1 MTLTRRDRDDWRATL
16 AAGFG
21 TSLVCG
27 VSLSET
33 ESDGA
38 LAAVL
43 VGLVAIVLGGG
54 RHARVWWRHLGSP
67 RPPAREP
74 PSLDAA
80 AGLEFLA
87 AALVAGALL
96 LWAIAP
102 DGLTAREQR
111 AAAVLAA
118 GTLTAVVLFALDPAW
133 RRARRAHR
141 SRLPGG
147 P

>member
-1 MTLTRRDRDDWRATL
+1 MAPSRPCSWD
-16 AAGFG
+16 
-21 TSLVCG
+21 
-27 VSLSET
+27 
-33 ESDGA
+33 
-38 LAAVL
+38 
-43 VGLVAIVLGGG
+43 
-54 RHARVWWRHLGSP
+54 WWRSSSAADGTRGSGGVTSA
-67 RPPAREP
+67 RRGPPAREP